1 MIPTGRLGR
10 AARLVGA
17 AVGADPTA
25 ALGRLKGGAQK
36 LGQTVALVA
45 DGMPPE
51 LREKLGTLFAQAEP
65 RPWSEVAPVFDGLP
79 ADVRA
84 RIELDERPF
93 AAASLGQVHR
103 GRLDGQDVAVKL
115 QYPGV
120 RAALIADLDNLGT
133 AALPARLVEGAG
145 AVLTGLR
152 ASLLGELDL
161 RTEAAA
167 SARMAA
173 ALAPWP
179 RLRLARALV
188 ATEQVLVSTFL
199 DGPTLHAVLPETG
212 DQRAGSTS
220 DAIPDA
226 RTLADDLVAAVL
238 GPVFSDGIV
247 NADAHPGN
255 ILLLPDGLG
264 LVDFGAVTTVSDVA
278 TLDRTLTQILAGRR
292 LGMLSGL
299 GLEVGPLE
307 QHVLPLLDPLG
318 AGTWNFADDTLLRHL
333 GEVKRRHPF
342 TVRNAPFAPDRL
354 ALIRATLGLHHALRR
369 LAIPFALGES
379 LATVRRAARGGAV
392 R

>member
-1 MIPTGRLGR
+1 M
-10 AARLVGA
+10 
-17 AVGADPTA
+17 
-25 ALGRLKGGAQK
+25 
-36 LGQTVALVA
+36 
-45 DGMPPE
+45 
-51 LREKLGTLFAQAEP
+51 
-65 RPWSEVAPVFDGLP
+65 APVFDGLP
-79 ADVRA
+79 AEVRA
-84 RIELDERPF
+84 RIELDEQPF

-167 SARMAA
+167 SARMAE

-179 RLRLARALV
+179 RLRVARALV

-199 DGPTLHAVLPETG
+199 EGPTLHAVLPETG
-212 DQRAGSTS
+212 GPRTRARAPGQSAGSTS
-220 DAIPDA
+220 DTITDTH
-226 RTLADDLVAAVL
+226 TLADDLVAAVL
-238 GPVFSDGIV
+238 GPVFSAGIV

-278 TLDRTLTQILAGRR
+278 TLDRTLTQILGGRR

-342 TVRNAPFAPDRL
+342 AVRNAPFAPDRL

-379 LATVRRAARGGAV
+379 LATVRRVARGGAV